1 MRKKSVIER
10 PSLPTGRA
18 FVVQLH
24 AEADIA
30 HRRLHGRVEHIVS
43 GEATRFASVD
53 ELVTFM
59 VELLAEAEEEEE
71 NTD

>member
-1 MRKKSVIER
+1 VRKKSVTDR

-30 HRRLHGRVEHIVS
+30 LRRLHGRVEHIVS
-43 GEATRFASVD
+43 GEATRFASVK

-59 VELLAEAEEEEE
+59 VELLAKLEQEESRA
-71 NTD
+71 D

>member
-1 MRKKSVIER
+1 MTNR
-10 PSLPTGRA
+10 PSLPTARA

-30 HRRLHGRVEHIVS
+30 HRRLHGRVEHVVS
-43 GEATRFASVD
+43 GEATHFASVE

-59 VELLAEAEEEEE
+59 VELLTQLEHEE
-71 NTD
+71 TDTG